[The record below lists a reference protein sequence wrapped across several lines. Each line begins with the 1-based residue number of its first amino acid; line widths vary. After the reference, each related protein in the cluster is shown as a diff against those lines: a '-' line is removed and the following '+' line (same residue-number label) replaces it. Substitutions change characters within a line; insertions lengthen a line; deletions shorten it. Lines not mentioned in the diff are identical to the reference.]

1 MRCFSLPIPVFI
13 KSAVFASASFVAMLC
28 VFTGTGVRAQEPSAA
43 TKTPPPANESK
54 GMPPRTAPGD
64 YAAQAVAGTVTIAAD
79 FMGHSVPRV
88 EGPLDTEDYVVVETG
103 FFGPPG
109 ARLKLSVDDFSLR
122 INGKKNPL
130 SSQRYGMVQAT
141 LKDPAWIPPEPPAPK
156 SKSGL
161 NTGGGGDS
169 GPPLPPKMPFELRR
183 AMALYLQQVALPE
196 GDRALPQAGLIFF
209 QYRGKTQS
217 IRSMEL
223 IYSGEAG
230 KATLTLNP

>member
-1 MRCFSLPIPVFI
+1 MMPVGL
-13 KSAVFASASFVAMLC
+13 KPALC
-28 VFTGTGVRAQEPSAA
+28 VSALLLALLYIDAGAAIRAQEPNAA
-43 TKTPPPANESK
+43 AKTPPPAMESK
-54 GMPPRTAPGD
+54 GMPPRATPGD
-64 YAAQAVAGTVTIAAD
+64 YASQAVAGTVTIAAE

-88 EGPLDTEDYVVVETG
+88 EGPLNTEDYVVVETG

-130 SSQRYGMVQAT
+130 TSQPYGMVQAT
-141 LKDPAWIPPEPPAPK
+141 LKDPSWVPPVPAEPK
-156 SKSGL
+156 SKTGI

-169 GPPLPPKMPFELRR
+169 GPPPPPKMPFELRR
-183 AMALYLQQVALPE
+183 AMALYLQQVGLPE
-196 GDRALPQAGLIFF
+196 GERPLPQAGLIFF

-217 IRSMEL
+217 IHSMEL
-223 IYSGEAG
+223 IYTGAAG